1 MQFHHSKNLQKQK
14 PKKSKD
20 VRELITFG
28 SEILKKNKIEFP
40 YLNAEILLSFLLKKE
55 RVNLYSHDVRINGK
69 ICREYFNL
77 IEKRSGYIPL
87 QYLTGEEKFYGYK
100 FRINKSVFIPRP
112 ETEIIV
118 ETVVKLYRKHFLPK
132 RVNILDIGT
141 GCGNIAIALAKEIK
155 KCSVLATDISEK
167 ALVLAKHN
175 ARSSRVKSKI
185 DFAKTNL
192 FPSLKKHFHIIVS
205 NPPYIPEK
213 EMLNLPAEVI
223 KEPARALDGGK
234 TGFKYIER
242 ILSNAGEYL
251 INGGFVM
258 LEIGYN
264 QSNFLKKRKFPELR
278 LMSFEKDLNG
288 FERVAIFKK
297 SI

>member
-1 MQFHHSKNLQKQK
+1 M
-14 PKKSKD
+14 KK
-20 VRELITFG
+20 LITLG

-40 YLNAEILLSFLLKKE
+40 YRNAEILLSFLLKKE
-55 RVNLYSHDVRINGK
+55 RVNLYSQDVKINGK
-69 ICREYFNL
+69 ICRKYFNL

-100 FRINKSVFIPRP
+100 LKINKSVFIPRP
-112 ETEIIV
+112 ETEILI
-118 ETVVKLYRKHFLPK
+118 ETVVKLYRKQFLPK

-167 ALVLAKHN
+167 ALVLAKRN
-175 ARSSRVKSKI
+175 ARSLQVKSKI

-192 FPSLKKHFHIIVS
+192 FPSFKKHFHMIVS

-213 EMLNLPAEVI
+213 EILNLPAEVR
-223 KEPARALDGGK
+223 KEPVRALNGGK
-234 TGFKYIER
+234 TGFKYIKR

-251 INGGFVM
+251 MNGGFTM

-264 QSNFLKKRKFPELR
+264 QSKFLKNMEFSQLKLLK
-278 LMSFEKDLNG
+278 FEKDLNG
-288 FERVAIFKK
+288 FERVIVFKK
-297 SI
+297 QL